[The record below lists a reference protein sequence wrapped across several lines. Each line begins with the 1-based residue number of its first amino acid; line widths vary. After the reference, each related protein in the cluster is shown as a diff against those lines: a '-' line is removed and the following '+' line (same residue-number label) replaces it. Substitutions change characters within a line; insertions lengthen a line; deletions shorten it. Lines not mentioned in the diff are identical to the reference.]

1 MGVAE
6 AVELLAGVVD
16 EFLVEL
22 DADVDGAPPGDVRDE
37 RRHVP
42 GPRADVEHRVP
53 LLELERLERRR
64 VDRRRRE
71 VQPAVPEGHVHV
83 DGFFGL
89 LVVDELPAV
98 DRAEGLDDLRAKGVV
113 RGWMDAFGGRIARL
127 LREADVVL
135 ELVNHGIIATWAV
148 PELAEEALQCHQR
161 GWRGRG
167 RSNFRGVL
175 SGRKE
180 ADFARHDLDAAL

>member
-22 DADVDGAPPGDVRDE
+22 DADVMA
-37 RRHVP
+37 RRPAMCEMSDAIPVP
-42 GPRADVEHRVP
+42 EPTLSTEC
-53 LLELERLERRR
+53 LLELEASSAPRRSTAPR
-64 VDRRRRE
+64 GAAGR
-71 VQPAVPEGHVHV
+71 AEGHVHV
-83 DGFFGL
+83 NGLFGL
-89 LVVDELPAV
+89 LVVDELAAV
-98 DRAEGLDDLRAKGVV
+98 DRAEGGDDLRAKGVV
-113 RGWMDAFGGRIARL
+113 RGWMDVFAGRIACL

-175 SGRKE
+175 SGRKQ
-180 ADFARHDLDAAL
+180 ADFARSLGRLRAAR